1 MAEAIFNFDSAILLF
16 IQQFIRTD
24 WLTPIVEFITH
35 LGDAGIFW
43 IALGVGLFVYKKTR
57 RTGLI
62 MLLCLLGV
70 FVVNDLILKPLIA
83 RPRPFDT
90 IPGLV
95 SLVYEDSF
103 SFPSG
108 HTSSSFA
115 CALPLA
121 LLLGRK
127 KGILAYVLATLI
139 ALSRLYVGVHYPTD
153 VIGGAVIG
161 TLVSWGIFVLANKY
175 IPNPLTFRKTP
186 PDGGKTDRT

>member
-1 MAEAIFNFDSAILLF
+1 MADAIFNFDSAILLF
-16 IQQFIRTD
+16 IQTNIRTN

-43 IALGVGLFVYKKTR
+43 IALGIVLLIYKKTR

-62 MLLCLLGV
+62 MLLCLLGA

-90 IPGLV
+90 VPGLV

-139 ALSRLYVGVHYPTD
+139 ALSRLYVGIHYPTD
-153 VIGGAVIG
+153 VIGGVVIG
-161 TLVSWGIFVLANKY
+161 TLVSWGVFVIANKF
-175 IPNPLTFRKTP
+175 IPDPLTFRKAP
-186 PDGGKTDRT
+186 PDDGKQDNT